1 LLVVPLP
8 SSPDALTPQHRTPPE
23 IVRAQ
28 VKKYPAATAWASAR
42 TSVATVALFGRRF
55 RSGRE
60 ARVAVV
66 QTTDF
71 WDLDDLAHTGRVD
84 SSRIRRVLAQGQ
96 MGSRPVVVGEIRFQD
111 SAKIPLAEDDDV
123 VEAFSSHGTDHKLA
137 AAICLIKSRSV
148 TDSSGSAAWKRERW
162 SEGDGQSWEGKATRE
177 DEPAT
182 LDM

>member
-1 LLVVPLP
+1 MAETASVISAQLCSSPTEMADACVRTSAAGGDNRLLVVPLP

-123 VEAFSSHGTDHKLA
+123 VE
-137 AAICLIKSRSV
+137 SRTSRL
-148 TDSSGSAAWKRERW
+148 TAGRP
-162 SEGDGQSWEGKATRE
+162 G
-177 DEPAT
+177 
-182 LDM
+182 